1 MCLNNPVTGCVQGL
15 KVGSYSSFLFLYLN
29 IVLVEIKSHA
39 RARPDSHGTSAYTQS
54 AFLSL
59 GCWDWPATVVTSLPL
74 VSQCTSG
81 RSRRKHCSS
90 RSSDANLFIGKQKQ
104 IWFETPDDHQSH
116 TIVMVSRTLSASR
129 SDDKCCKCQNK
140 SHFKASDAN
149 VRLTTTD

>member
-1 MCLNNPVTGCVQGL
+1 MPKQSRDGL
-15 KVGSYSSFLFLYLN
+15 CTRTKSWVLFIFSISLFKHCFSGNKDTCESETRLPRN
-29 IVLVEIKSHA
+29 LRI
-39 RARPDSHGTSAYTQS
+39 GTQS